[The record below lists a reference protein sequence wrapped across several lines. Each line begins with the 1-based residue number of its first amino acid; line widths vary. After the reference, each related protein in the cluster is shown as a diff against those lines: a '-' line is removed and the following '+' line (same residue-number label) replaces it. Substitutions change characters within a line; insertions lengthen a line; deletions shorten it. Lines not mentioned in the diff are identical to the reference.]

1 MKPILLKG
9 HERPITKIKYN
20 REGDLLFSC
29 SKDNIPTVWYTHNGE
44 RLGTY
49 NGHSGAVWDCDVSW
63 DSTRLVTASSDRSA
77 KLWDVQNGKILH
89 SFEHKAVIRSVNFS
103 HGGMFLAVTQDSSF
117 KATPTIFVYS
127 VPGTKS
133 SSSKED
139 EEEKDGQLLREFKD
153 GKSKDQSGRICDA
166 LFGPLNLHIISGH
179 EDGSVRK
186 WNVETGVEEVSKKE
200 HTKQINSVQFSKDQT
215 MFITASSD
223 QTAKLWD
230 TKTMTCLKTYISN
243 RPLNAAAISP
253 IMKHIIVGGGQEA
266 INVTQTIHKSGHFEV
281 DFHHLVNQELYGIV
295 KGHFGPV
302 HTLAFS
308 PDGKGYASGSEDGY
322 VRLHHFPTS
331 YFKSEDKL

>member
-9 HERPITKIKYN
+9 HERPITKLKYN

-29 SKDNIPTVWYTHNGE
+29 SKDNFPTVWYTHNGE

-63 DSTRLVTASSDRSA
+63 DSTRLATASSDRSA
-77 KLWDVQNGKILH
+77 KLWDVQTGKIVH

-117 KATPTIFVYS
+117 KSTPTIFVYN
-127 VPGTKS
+127 VPTKS
-133 SSSKED
+133 KDED
-139 EEEKDGQLLREFKD
+139 EEGLLMRELYD
-153 GKSKDQSGRICDA
+153 SKSKEPGRICDA
-166 LFGPLNLHIISGH
+166 IWGPLNLHIISGH
-179 EDGSVRK
+179 EDGAVRK
-186 WNVETGVEEVSKKE
+186 WDVESGSEIACKKE
-200 HTKQINSVQFSKDQT
+200 HSKQINSVQFSKDQT

-230 TKTMTCLKTYISN
+230 TKSMTVIKTYLSN

-253 IMKHIIVGGGQEA
+253 TMKHIILGGGQEA

-281 DFHHLVNQELYGIV
+281 DFHHLVTQELIGIV

-322 VRLHHFPTS
+322 VRLHHFPSS

>member
-1 MKPILLKG
+1 VKEIFF
-9 HERPITKIKYN
+9 
-20 REGDLLFSC
+20 FSC
-29 SKDNIPTVWYTHNGE
+29 SKDGVPTVWYTHNGE

-49 NGHSGAVWDCDVSW
+49 NGHNGSVWDCDVSW
-63 DSTRLVTASSDRSA
+63 DSSRLVTASSDRSA
-77 KLWDVQNGKILH
+77 KIWDVQTGKIVH
-89 SFEHKAVIRSVNFS
+89 NFEHKAVIRSVNFS
-103 HGGMFLAVTQDSSF
+103 NGGTFLAVTQDTSF
-117 KATPTIFVYS
+117 KSTPTIFIYNLADKDEDQEKQPVRELFDLK
-127 VPGTKS
+127 TF
-133 SSSKED
+133 KE
-139 EEEKDGQLLREFKD
+139 
-153 GKSKDQSGRICDA
+153 SGRICDA
-166 LFGPLNLHIISGH
+166 LFGPLNRHIISGH

-186 WNVETGVEEVSKKE
+186 WDVETGKEVDVKRE
-200 HTKQINSVQFSKDQT
+200 HTKQINMVQFSKDQT

-230 TKTMTCLKTYISN
+230 TKSMTCLKTYLSN

-253 IMKHIIVGGGQEA
+253 IMKHVIVGGGQEA

-281 DFHHLVNQELYGIV
+281 DFHHLVNQELYGVV

-331 YFKSEDKL
+331 YFKGEDKL